1 MELEEF
7 AGVELPGGAGLKSEE
22 VWVLQQTRSR
32 VQVASL
38 GDTEVGWSIFSWG
51 DMKKMLPQLSWG
63 RNNIPQYRYHQGPT
77 CLADEFYLGY
87 LYGWEVTNNSRKDSK
102 KAAPRRSSPAWM
114 TAHRYLQAWN
124 TLHSLWDFSTS
135 GVCPFW
141 VTHWSKP
148 VSSSLASLLSSRMLA
163 WTLLLLVAGL
173 VSDASACLRIFL
185 AGWLT

>member
-1 MELEEF
+1 MKLEGF

-22 VWVLQQTRSR
+22 VWVLQQPRAR
-32 VQVASL
+32 VQVVSL
-38 GDTEVGWSIFSWG
+38 GDTEVGSSIFFLG
-51 DMKKMLPQLSWG
+51 RHEKKFPQLSWG
-63 RNNIPQYRYHQGPT
+63 RNNIPKYRYHQGPT

-114 TAHRYLQAWN
+114 TAHRYLQAWS
-124 TLHSLWDFSTS
+124 TLHSLCHFSTS
-135 GVCPFW
+135 GACPFR

-148 VSSSLASLLSSRMLA
+148 LSSSSASLSSRMLA

-173 VSDASACLRIFL
+173 VSDASACLSIFL